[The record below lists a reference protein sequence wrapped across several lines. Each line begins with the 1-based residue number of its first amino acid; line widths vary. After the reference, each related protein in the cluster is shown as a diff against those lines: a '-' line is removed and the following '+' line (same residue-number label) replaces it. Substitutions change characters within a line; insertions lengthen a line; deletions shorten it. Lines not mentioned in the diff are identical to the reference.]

1 MWKKGK
7 TKIIQNSIVTYKHA
21 HTQTHT
27 HTETLSP
34 EYYAMSISLAPPYQA
49 RTVRAQHSLSLVRE
63 RCNTRAQA
71 SVQERSETEPNTRT
85 NTHTHAHRAHRA
97 IA

>member
-34 EYYAMSISLAPPYQA
+34 EYYAMSISLAPPTRHA
-49 RTVRAQHSLSLVRE
+49 LCALSTL
-63 RCNTRAQA
+63 
-71 SVQERSETEPNTRT
+71 SVL
-85 NTHTHAHRAHRA
+85 
-97 IA
+97 